1 MNTRRFRGFDGAEIA
16 VVEIG
21 AGRPVILLHGLFS
34 SGEMNWRRYGAAAEI
49 AGAGYRVIMP
59 DFRAHGLSAAPHDAA
74 AYPPDVLAMDIEAL
88 IEQLGLTDFDIAG
101 YSMGARTL
109 VRLLARG
116 LRPGKA
122 IISGMGLEGLTG
134 GTARADFFK
143 TVVARPDGWPSGSP
157 QAFAAAFMKQN
168 KVDTAAVG
176 LLLNSFVSTPI
187 EALHAIETRCLVLC
201 GADDRDNGSAPALA
215 LELPN
220 AALAE
225 IAGNH
230 MSAVTKPDF
239 GTAIAAWLGHGLDHG
254 LGHGLDHG
262 GWPIR
267 SERAPD

>member
-1 MNTRRFRGFDGAEIA
+1 MQRFAGFDGAELA
-16 VVEIG
+16 VTEIG
-21 AGRPVILLHGLFS
+21 TGRPIILLHGLFS

-59 DFRAHGLSAAPHDAA
+59 DFRAHGLSAAPHDVA

-88 IEQLGLTDFDIAG
+88 IGQVGLTDFDIGG

-122 IISGMGLEGLTG
+122 IISGMGLEGLIG

-143 TVVARPDGWPSGSP
+143 RVVARPDGWPAGSP
-157 QAFAAAFMKQN
+157 EAFAAAFMKQN
-168 KVDTAAVG
+168 KVDGIAVG
-176 LLLNSFVSTPI
+176 HLLDSFVSTP
-187 EALHAIETRCLVLC
+187 LDVLRGLETRCLVLC
-201 GADDRDNGSAPALA
+201 GRSDQDNGSAPALA

-220 AALAE
+220 AALVE
-225 IAGNH
+225 IDGNH

-239 GTAIAAWLGHGLDHG
+239 GTAIAAWLGHPL
-254 LGHGLDHG
+254 
-262 GWPIR
+262 
-267 SERAPD
+267 

>member
-1 MNTRRFRGFDGAEIA
+1 MERRTLRGFDGAEIA

-21 AGRPVILLHGLFS
+21 SGRPIILLHGLFS

-59 DFRAHGLSAAPHDAA
+59 DFRAHGSSAAPHDAA

-88 IEQLGLTDFDIAG
+88 IDRLGLTDFDIAG

-116 LRPGKA
+116 LKPSKA

-134 GTARADFFK
+134 GTARADFFRK
-143 TVVARPDGWPSGSP
+143 VVRQPEGWPSGSP
-157 QAFAAAFMKQN
+157 EAFAAAFMKQN
-168 KVDTAAVG
+168 KVDGAAVG
-176 LLLNSFVSTPI
+176 LLLGSFMATST
-187 EALHAIETRCLVLC
+187 EVLRGLETRCLVLC

-220 AALAE
+220 AALVE

-239 GTAIAAWLGHGLDHG
+239 GTAIAAWLGH
-254 LGHGLDHG
+254 
-262 GWPIR
+262 PI
-267 SERAPD
+267 